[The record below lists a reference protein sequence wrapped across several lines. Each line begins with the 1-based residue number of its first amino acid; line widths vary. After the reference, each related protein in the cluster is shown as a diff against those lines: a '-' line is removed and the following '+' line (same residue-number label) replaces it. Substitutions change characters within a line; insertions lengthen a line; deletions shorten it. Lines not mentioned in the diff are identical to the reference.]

1 MGPSAP
7 PNRLG
12 RPGSSHYLIDSIG
25 VSPSYRLSRPFRP
38 TYVLCFCLSPPA
50 LKFVGSQA
58 PTNCLVRCTNSMQSY
73 AGGLMVAR
81 PPPHRADALD
91 HARPAD
97 SAQRRGCGDDFC

>member
-38 TYVLCFCLSPPA
+38 PYVLCFCLSPPA
-50 LKFVGSQA
+50 L
-58 PTNCLVRCTNSMQSY
+58 NSIGEDTHTSP
-73 AGGLMVAR
+73 GGPGYMKHPGPSPGLN
-81 PPPHRADALD
+81 
-91 HARPAD
+91 
-97 SAQRRGCGDDFC
+97 